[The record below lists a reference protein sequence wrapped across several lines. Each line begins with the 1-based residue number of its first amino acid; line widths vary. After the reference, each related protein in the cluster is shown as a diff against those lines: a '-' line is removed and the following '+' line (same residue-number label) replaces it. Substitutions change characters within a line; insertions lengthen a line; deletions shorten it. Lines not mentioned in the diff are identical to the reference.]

1 MRAPAG
7 INRAIVALLGA
18 GAVIQSGVLDQEEAI
33 KGIDFNTIALLT
45 GMMILVAIARKSGM
59 FQYVAVWSAKK
70 ARAEPWGILLMLSVT
85 TALLSA
91 LLDNVTTVLLVV
103 PVTLLGH
110 YARVH
115 AVDYLLGQVYLDPH
129 PRALKL
135 RNHA

>member
-1 MRAPAG
+1 MAA
-7 INRAIVALLGA
+7 
-18 GAVIQSGVLDQEEAI
+18 
-33 KGIDFNTIALLT
+33 
-45 GMMILVAIARKSGM
+45 AIADYQREL
-59 FQYVAVWSAKK
+59 V
-70 ARAEPWGILLMLSVT
+70 P
-85 TALLSA
+85 
-91 LLDNVTTVLLVV
+91 LVV